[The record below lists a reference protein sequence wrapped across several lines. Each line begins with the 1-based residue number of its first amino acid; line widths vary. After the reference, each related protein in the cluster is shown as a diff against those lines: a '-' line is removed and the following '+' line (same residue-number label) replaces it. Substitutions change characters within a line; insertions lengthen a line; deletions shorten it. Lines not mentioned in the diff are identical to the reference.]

1 MSKPRRIGGVALLL
15 STAVL
20 APVSTGWS
28 ASYSGVVMTVD
39 ESAGRIV
46 VGDMGPLL
54 PSGKSDV
61 IRRTIQV
68 TPSTEFAKVK
78 RASGAGPR
86 GWIGEYVE
94 TKLPAWGVKSGDF
107 VTVEVKPDGQG
118 AAALKVTLVDTSEP

>member
-20 APVSTGWS
+20 APVSTGWG
-28 ASYSGVVMTVD
+28 ATYSGVVMAVD
-39 ESAGRIV
+39 QSAGRIV

-78 RASGAGPR
+78 RANGVGPR
-86 GWIGEYVE
+86 GWIGEYIE
-94 TKLPAWGVKSGDF
+94 SKLPAWGVKSGDF
-107 VTVEVKPDGQG
+107 VTVEVKPEGQG
-118 AAALKVTLVDTSEP
+118 AAALKVTLVDPSEP